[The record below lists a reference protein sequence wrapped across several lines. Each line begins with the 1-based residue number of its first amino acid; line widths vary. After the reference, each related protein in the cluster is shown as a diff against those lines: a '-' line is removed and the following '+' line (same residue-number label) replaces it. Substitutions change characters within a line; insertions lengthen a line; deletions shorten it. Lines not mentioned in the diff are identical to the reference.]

1 MFYNYFS
8 HKSKPEE
15 DLKFLTAN
23 QIRESFLRYF
33 EERGHTRVK
42 SASII
47 PETDPTLLFVNAGM
61 VPFKNVFLGLEEK
74 PYKRAVSCQKVFRV
88 SGKHNDLDNV
98 GYTPRHHTFFEM
110 LGNFSFGD
118 YFKREAIQ
126 FAWEYLTEV
135 LEIPEEKLLVSVF
148 EEDDEAFEI
157 WNKVIGLPEEKI
169 HRLGV
174 EDNFWSMGETG
185 PCGPCS
191 EIYYDRGEAFGNPEL
206 GSPEDIRYLE
216 VWNLVFMQYNRDK
229 DGRLTPLPKP
239 NIDTGMGLERI
250 ASVLQGV
257 NSNYETDLF
266 MPLIEFAQSVSGK
279 SYDPEDPGSENTVA
293 MRVIA
298 DHLRAITFLISDG
311 VFPSNE
317 GRGYVLRRILR
328 RALRYGM
335 ELGIE
340 RPFLFEGVDVVVDIM
355 KEPYPE
361 LIGNRSFIKNLVK
374 SEEEKF
380 IKTLRKGL
388 EILYDIIQKAK
399 KEGRNHITG
408 KEAFLL
414 YDTYGF
420 PVDLLE
426 DIARDNGFGVD
437 IAEYYKLLE
446 EQKERARASWKS
458 QAKEIKPVYLELKN
472 KLPENVFVGY
482 ERLEV
487 DDAQILSVL
496 KEDREVD
503 TLHEGETGEIV
514 LDVTPFYPEK
524 GGQVGDRGIIEGD
537 GFLFDVVD
545 TQTPVEGI
553 IVHRGKVIHGTVKK
567 GETVSAKVDKDTRL
581 DIMRH
586 HTATHL
592 LHAAL
597 RNLLGDHVKQ
607 AGSLVHPDYLRF
619 DFTHFESLTDEDIK
633 RVEEL
638 VNEEIMKNEPV
649 ICKEMPYDEAI
660 KSGAI
665 AIFDEKYGDTVRVIS
680 AGISTELCGGTHV
693 SRTGDIGYFKIISE
707 TAVASGTRRIEAVAG
722 RKAVE
727 RGLREHFLIEN
738 VKRALTAKEDEII
751 DKIETL
757 KLKLKE
763 AQREI
768 ENIKKKS
775 VVDRITD
782 ILTVEEK
789 EGIKIAYGSVEGLQP
804 NDLRDL
810 ADVARSKLGRS
821 VVMIA
826 SVDKEKNKVN
836 FIVAVSKDLTDRIK
850 AGEIVKKVAPA
861 LGGKGGG
868 RPDMAQGG
876 GTEPSKLKEAF
887 NIFRK
892 EI

>member
-1 MFYNYFS
+1 M
-8 HKSKPEE
+8 
-15 DLKFLTAN
+15 KFLTAD
-23 QIRESFLRYF
+23 QIRKSFLDYF
-33 EERGHTRVK
+33 ESKNHTVVK

-47 PETDPTLLFVNAGM
+47 PETDQTLLFVNAGM
-61 VPFKNVFLGLEEK
+61 VPFKNVFLGLEER

-118 YFKREAIQ
+118 YFKEEAIE
-126 FAWEYLTEV
+126 FAWEYLTDI
-135 LEIPEEKLLVSVF
+135 LKIPEERLVVSVF
-148 EEDDEAFEI
+148 EEDEEAYKI
-157 WNKVIGLPEEKI
+157 WKEKIGLPEEKI

-191 EIYYDRGEAFGNPEL
+191 EIYFDRGEEFGNPEL
-206 GSPEDIRYLE
+206 GSPDDLRYLE
-216 VWNLVFMQYNRDK
+216 IWNLVFMQYNRDSSGK
-229 DGRLTPLPKP
+229 LNPLPKP

-266 MPLIEFAQSVSGK
+266 MPLINFSEEISGK
-279 SYDPEDPGSENTVA
+279 EYDPNKPDSINTIS

-311 VFPSNE
+311 VFPANE

-340 RPFLFEGVDVVVDIM
+340 KPFLFEGVDVVIETM

-361 LIGNRSFIKNLVK
+361 LIGNRNFIKNLVK
-374 SEEEKF
+374 AEEERF
-380 IKTLRKGL
+380 IKTLKRGL
-388 EILYDIIQKAK
+388 EILYGIIEKAK
-399 KEGRNHITG
+399 KEGRKHITG
-408 KEAFLL
+408 KEVFLL

-426 DIARDNGFGVD
+426 DIARDSNFSVD
-437 IAEYYKLLE
+437 IAEYFKLLE

-458 QAKEIKPVYLELKN
+458 QSKEVKPIYLNIKNRIEDT
-472 KLPENVFVGY
+472 EFIGY
-482 ERLEV
+482 EYFEVNDSTILEIIK
-487 DDAQILSVL
+487 D
-496 KEDREVD
+496 DRETD
-503 TLHEGETGEIV
+503 TLYEGEVGEII
-514 LDVTPFYPEK
+514 LNKTPFYPEK
-524 GGQVGDRGIIEGD
+524 GGQVGDKGIIEGD
-537 GFLFDVVD
+537 GFLFEVSD
-545 TQTPVEGI
+545 TQMPVDGL
-553 IVHRGKVIHGTVKK
+553 IVHKGKVIHGKVKK
-567 GETVSAKVDKDTRL
+567 GLTASGRVDKDTRL
-581 DIMRH
+581 DTMRH

-607 AGSLVHPDYLRF
+607 SGSLVHPEYLRF
-619 DFTHFESLTDEDIK
+619 DFTHFESLSEEEIK
-633 RVEEL
+633 RIEEL
-638 VNEEIMKNEPV
+638 VNNEIMKNSPV

-660 KSGAI
+660 RSGAI

-707 TAVASGTRRIEAVAG
+707 SAVASGTRRIEAVAG

-727 RGLREHFLIEN
+727 RSLKEHFLLDHI
-738 VKRALTAKEDEII
+738 KRSLTASDDNLI

-763 AQREI
+763 AEREI
-768 ENIKKKS
+768 ERIKKKS
-775 VVDRITD
+775 IVDKITD
-782 ILTVEEK
+782 ILKIEER
-789 EGIKIAYGSVEGLQP
+789 GDIKIGYGELNGLQP
-804 NDLRDL
+804 NDLRDI
-810 ADVARSKLGRS
+810 ADVARSKLGKS
-821 VVMIA
+821 VVMLA

-836 FIVAVSKDLTDRIK
+836 FIVAVSKELTDKIK
-850 AGEIVKKVAPA
+850 AGDLVKNIAPV

-868 RPDMAQGG
+868 KPDMAQGG
-876 GTEPSKLKEAF
+876 GSQPSKLKEAF
-887 NIFRK
+887 DIFRK
-892 EI
+892 LI

>member
-8 HKSKPEE
+8 HKRKPED
-15 DLKFLTAN
+15 DLKFLTAD
-23 QIRESFLRYF
+23 QIRESFLSYF
-33 EERGHTRVK
+33 EKRGHTRVK

-61 VPFKNVFLGLEEK
+61 VPFKNVFLGLEVR

-118 YFKREAIQ
+118 YFKKEAIE
-126 FAWEYLTEV
+126 FAWEYLTKV
-135 LEIPEEKLLVSVF
+135 LQIPEEKLLVSVF
-148 EEDDEAFEI
+148 EEDDGAYEI
-157 WNKVIGLPEEKI
+157 WHKVIGLPENKI
-169 HRLGV
+169 YRLGV

-191 EIYYDRGEAFGNPEL
+191 EIYFDRGEEFGNPQL
-206 GSPEDIRYLE
+206 GAPDDNRYLE
-216 VWNLVFMQYNRDK
+216 VWNLVFMQYNRDET
-229 DGRLTPLPKP
+229 GRLTPLPHP

-250 ASVLQGV
+250 ASVMQGV
-257 NSNYETDLF
+257 LSNYETDLF
-266 MPLIEFAQSVSGK
+266 MPVIRFAEDISGK
-279 SYDPEDPGSENTVA
+279 EYKPQHPNSKETVA

-311 VFPSNE
+311 VFPANE

-328 RALRYGM
+328 RALRYGK

-340 RPFLFEGVDVVVDIM
+340 KPFLYEGVDVVIEMM
-355 KEPYPE
+355 KEAYPE
-361 LIGNRSFIKNLVK
+361 LIGNRGFIKGLVK
-374 SEEEKF
+374 AEEERF
-380 IKTLRKGL
+380 IKTLKRGMD
-388 EILYDIIQKAK
+388 ILYEIIEKAK
-399 KEGRNHITG
+399 KEGRHYITG
-408 KEAFLL
+408 REVFTL

-420 PVDLLE
+420 PVDLVE
-426 DIARDNGFGVD
+426 DIAKDNNFGVD

-446 EQKERARASWKS
+446 EQRARARASWKS
-458 QAKEIKPVYLELKN
+458 QAKEVKKVYLEAKN
-472 KLPENVFVGY
+472 SLPENIFVGY
-482 ERLEV
+482 EKLEV
-487 DDAQILSVL
+487 EDAKIIQII
-496 KEDREVD
+496 KEDSFSEI
-503 TLHEGETGEIV
+503 LHEGETGEVI
-514 LDVTPFYPEK
+514 LDTTPFYPEK
-524 GGQVGDRGIIEGD
+524 GGQVGDTGVLEGD
-537 GFLFDVVD
+537 GFLFEVLD
-545 TQTPVEGI
+545 TKTPVDGI
-553 IVHRGKVIHGTVKK
+553 IVHKGKVLYGNIHKNSIVH
-567 GETVSAKVDKDTRL
+567 AKVNKEKRKDT
-581 DIMRH
+581 MRH

-597 RNLLGDHVKQ
+597 RNILGEHVKQ

-619 DFTHFESLTDEDIK
+619 DFTHFESLSEEDIK
-633 RVEEL
+633 RIEEL
-638 VNEEIMKNEPV
+638 VNQEIMENHPV
-649 ICKEMPYDEAI
+649 ICKEMPMDEAL
-660 KSGAI
+660 KSGAV
-665 AIFDEKYGDTVRVIS
+665 AIFEEKYGDIVRVIS

-727 RGLREHFLIEN
+727 KGLKEHFLIESL
-738 VKRALTAKEDEII
+738 KKILTVKEDQII

-763 AQREI
+763 VEREI

-775 VVDRITD
+775 IVERITQ
-782 ILTVEEK
+782 ILNVEEK

-810 ADVARSKLGRS
+810 ADVARSKLGKS
-821 VVMIA
+821 VVLLA

-836 FIVAVSKDLTDRIK
+836 FIVAVSKELTDRIK
-850 AGEIVKKVAPA
+850 AGDIVRKISPIV
-861 LGGKGGG
+861 GGKGGG

-887 NIFRK
+887 DIFRK
-892 EI
+892 II